1 MTSFQHQLAP
11 AKKSPTSTVNP
22 QGRGNGQPG
31 GQLDVGTGL
40 SDAELRQHIQDCG
53 RHMLA
58 HYERFELLGDPAD
71 REAAQHWL
79 KAQNEA
85 QAALSAGAKAA
96 REAEIQRQI
105 DDGLDYF
112 QARGAAARQLL
123 EGPADA

>member
-1 MTSFQHQLAP
+1 MTSFAHQLAP
-11 AKKSPTSTVNP
+11 AKKSPTTTVNEA
-22 QGRGNGQPG
+22 GRGNGHPG
-31 GQLDVGTGL
+31 GQLDVGADL
-40 SDAELRQHIQDCG
+40 SDAELIRHVQDCG

-105 DDGLDYF
+105 DDGVDFFAVAGQRDRMAL
-112 QARGAAARQLL
+112 QGRAA
-123 EGPADA
+123 

>member
-1 MTSFQHQLAP
+1 MTSFAHQLAP
-11 AKKSPTSTVNP
+11 ANKSPSSTVNP
-22 QGRGNGQPG
+22 CSRGNGQPG
-31 GQLDVGTGL
+31 GQLDVGAGL
-40 SDAELRQHIQDCG
+40 SDAELIRHVQDCG

-58 HYERFELLGDPAD
+58 HYERFETLGDPAD

-105 DDGLDYF
+105 DDGVDFFSVAGQRDRMAL
-112 QARGAAARQLL
+112 QGRAA
-123 EGPADA
+123 